1 MWITFCQ
8 ERKVDKTISL
18 FKVRLLLKT
27 LFICYTLLIVEKLT
41 KTKKLKR
48 LRKHGFR
55 ARTSS
60 NDGKK
65 TIARRRE
72 KGRKKLS
79 V

>member
-1 MWITFCQ
+1 M
-8 ERKVDKTISL
+8 
-18 FKVRLLLKT
+18 
-27 LFICYTLLIVEKLT
+27 EKLT